1 MLATSTPALQ
11 SQLPQSLPVLQ
22 LAYVRERES
31 LAQVVSPMHL
41 VLYILYTHK
50 KQWGAMQLTGSTG
63 CACALPDNR

>member
-41 VLYILYTHK
+41 VLYI
-50 KQWGAMQLTGSTG
+50 
-63 CACALPDNR
+63 